1 MVAVVFILVT
11 VWLMDWLNQRFTHLL
26 ARAAVLLLIPYHAT
40 LLFHEVYGTKQAG
53 YNPDPLEPVGL
64 WMIMGI
70 ITVISIGV
78 LLSRIYMAV
87 EEERLK
93 QKEQVIENIGR

>member
-1 MVAVVFILVT
+1 MVTVVFILVT

-26 ARAAVLLLIPYHAT
+26 TRIAVLSLIPYYAT
-40 LLFHEVYGTKQAG
+40 LLFHEVYGKQAG
-53 YNPDPLEPVGL
+53 YKPDPLEPVGL
-64 WMIMGI
+64 WMITGI